1 MTTERQN
8 CLAICAI
15 IFCSIA
21 LGGLLL
27 FGAPH
32 VQKLAILSA
41 LLGAAGQFVAQDGR
55 RACGIAANVLAYAAF
70 AVAAVAL
77 YLF

>member
-1 MTTERQN
+1 MTVERQN
-8 CLAICAI
+8 CFAICAI
-15 IFCSIA
+15 VFCSIA
-21 LGGLLL
+21 LVALILL
-27 FGAPH
+27 GAPH

-70 AVAAVAL
+70 AAAGVAL